1 VPAAIVPELAFAA
14 SCAAALALTPLAI
27 RVARRTGFYDRPAG
41 YKAHA
46 RPTPY
51 LGGAAVVAATLLG
64 ATVFPQRL
72 GSLGAIAALAAA
84 LWALG
89 TLDDRRGLA
98 PGTRLAVEALAG
110 AGLYAA
116 GVGWPAFGSEVANLL
131 LTVVF
136 TVGVVNACNLMD
148 NSDGACAGTAGAAAV
163 VLGLAAAIGGDPA
176 LAALAFALA
185 GACAGFLPYNLAS
198 PSRVFLGDGG
208 SMPVGL
214 LLAAVIMSLP
224 GAGALGFALLPVA
237 VVLAGLPAFDTALVI
252 VSRRRRG
259 VTVLLGGNDHLAHRL
274 RARLGSARRA
284 AGALAAAQALLVG
297 AGAALASLAAPAAAV
312 GSIALI
318 GAGVVA
324 IVLLEHPEWLPV
336 PVAGEQSA

>member
-1 VPAAIVPELAFAA
+1 MPASSPPEIAFLLAGAG
-14 SCAAALALTPLAI
+14 SLALTPVAI
-27 RVARRTGFYDRPAG
+27 SLARRLGFYDRPAG

-46 RPTPY
+46 SPTPY
-51 LGGAAVVAATLLG
+51 LGGAAVVAATLL
-64 ATVFPQRL
+64 AAAAFPDRL
-72 GSLGAIAALAAA
+72 ASLGAIAALVAA

-89 TLDDRRGLA
+89 TLDDARGLG

-116 GVGWPAFGSEVANLL
+116 GVGWPAFGSEAANLA
-131 LTVVF
+131 LTIVF

-148 NSDGACAGTAGAAAV
+148 NSDGACAATAAAAAV
-163 VLGLAAAIGGDPA
+163 ALGAGIAAGGDRA
-176 LAALAFALA
+176 LAALTFSLA
-185 GACAGFLPYNLAS
+185 GACAGFLRHNLAS
-198 PSRVFLGDGG
+198 PSRIFLGDGG

-214 LLAAVIMSLP
+214 LLAAAVMSLP
-224 GAGALGFALLPVA
+224 GAGGLGFALLPVA

-259 VTVLLGGNDHLAHRL
+259 APVLSGGNDHLAHRL
-274 RARLGSARRA
+274 RAWLGSSRRA
-284 AGALAAAQALLVG
+284 AAALAAGQLLVVG
-297 AGAALASLAAPAAAV
+297 AGVVLAALPAVPATL

-318 GAGVVA
+318 CAAVA
-324 IVLLEHPEWLPV
+324 AIALLELPGWSPA